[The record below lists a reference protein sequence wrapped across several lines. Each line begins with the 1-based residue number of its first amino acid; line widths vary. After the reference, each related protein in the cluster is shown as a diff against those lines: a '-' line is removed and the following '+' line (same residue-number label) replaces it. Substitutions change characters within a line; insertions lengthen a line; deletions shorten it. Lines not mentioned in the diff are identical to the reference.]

1 MRALPP
7 EGAAALSES
16 MPAIEQYLRK
26 IEGRH
31 PMSKK
36 ARQALIDLPSGRQTY
51 ETYRDIV
58 REGERTT
65 RCCLIE
71 SGFAS
76 RYKTLP
82 NGGRQIN
89 SFHFPSDMVDLQSS
103 LLMVADHGVR
113 THAPTTIVTFDCQ
126 DILKL
131 ADDYPEWGRAFWFDT
146 MVDSSIFREWTL
158 NVGRRT
164 AVSRVA
170 HLLLEFAWR
179 LKSIGESDGRKFT
192 VPVTQSD
199 LADAAGLSAVH
210 TNRSLQRLREDGLI
224 RSYGKTVVI
233 EKPDELAKVASFDA
247 RYLHPEG
254 PREPSFA

>member
-1 MRALPP
+1 MPETARRALFD
-7 EGAAALSES
+7 LK
-16 MPAIEQYLRK
+16 Q
-26 IEGRH
+26 GRE
-31 PMSKK
+31 
-36 ARQALIDLPSGRQTY
+36 TY

-58 REGERTT
+58 REGDVTE

-71 SGFAS
+71 TGFAS

-89 SFHFPSDMVDLQSS
+89 SFHFPGDLIDLQSA
-103 LLMVADHGVR
+103 LLTVADHGIR

-131 ADDYPEWGRAFWFDT
+131 AQEHAEWGRAFWFDT
-146 MVDSSIFREWTL
+146 MIDSSIFREWML

-164 AVSRVA
+164 AVSRIA
-170 HLLLEFAWR
+170 HILLEIAWR
-179 LKSIGESDGRKFT
+179 MEAIGLSDGRKFII
-192 VPVTQSD
+192 PVTQAD

-233 EKPDELAKVASFDA
+233 EQREELARVGSFDA
-247 RYLHPEG
+247 RYMHPEG
-254 PREPSFA
+254 PRQPSFA